1 MTMLTTE
8 QAADRL
14 GVTPARVRVLIREGR
29 LPAQSFGRAHMINE
43 DDLKLVEDR
52 KPGRPRKTAKAP
64 SEEKQAGKDDGTR
77 RG

>member
-52 KPGRPRKTAKAP
+52 KPGRPRKAAKALD
-64 SEEKQAGKDDGTR
+64 EERHVND
-77 RG
+77 

>member
-43 DDLKLVEDR
+43 DDLKFVENR
-52 KPGRPRKTAKAP
+52 KPGRPPKVKSDTSKTSKKGGRK
-64 SEEKQAGKDDGTR
+64 
-77 RG
+77 

>member
-43 DDLKLVEDR
+43 NDLKLVEER
-52 KPGRPRKTAKAP
+52 KPGRPRKAQ
-64 SEEKQAGKDDGTR
+64 SGGTSR
-77 RG
+77 PASKRK

>member
-52 KPGRPRKTAKAP
+52 KPGRPPKKAV
-64 SEEKQAGKDDGTR
+64 EKGTKQ
-77 RG
+77 

>member
-29 LPAQSFGRAHMINE
+29 LPAQSFGRAHMIDE

-52 KPGRPRKTAKAP
+52 RPGRPPKKV
-64 SEEKQAGKDDGTR
+64 DDSSKK
-77 RG
+77 

>member
-29 LPAQSFGRAHMINE
+29 LPAQSFGRAHMISE
-43 DDLKLVEDR
+43 ADLKLVEDR
-52 KPGRPRKTAKAP
+52 KPGRPRKAEVAH
-64 SEEKQAGKDDGTR
+64 AGRKKGAQK
-77 RG
+77 

>member
-1 MTMLTTE
+1 MNMLTTE

-43 DDLKLVEDR
+43 DDLKLVGDR
-52 KPGRPRKTAKAP
+52 KPGRPPKPKD
-64 SEEKQAGKDDGTR
+64 EKAGKGSKKK
-77 RG
+77 GSKQ

>member
-52 KPGRPRKTAKAP
+52 KPGRPPKPKEENEGRESKKRGRRK
-64 SEEKQAGKDDGTR
+64 
-77 RG
+77 

>member
-29 LPAQSFGRAHMINE
+29 LPAQSFGRAHMISE

-52 KPGRPRKTAKAP
+52 KPGRPPKTKDDDAKAGR
-64 SEEKQAGKDDGTR
+64 GKSSKKS
-77 RG
+77 